1 MLPST
6 PHHQLLLAFSVFS
19 FLCPLSI
26 NNSAMREEGRLISV
40 FTSPSA
46 PPNPVSQSHPLLCS
60 KPPATAPFSLC
71 LNLQWITQIFPPNV
85 PSPLLLYP
93 SPQLQQAFP
102 GNLWTTLAREAG
114 SLTADLQWSK
124 SNPPHTS
131 ISLSDYLLWPLPLLS
146 APISSRS
153 SISPPTCLT
162 AKQRGKLQI
171 FTISSLL
178 QIQFPA
184 SSPAQQQTTC
194 CVLSSLS
201 APFPGS

>member
-71 LNLQWITQIFPPNV
+71 LNLQWITQIFPLEP
-85 PSPLLLYP
+85 PFHHSLLYP
-93 SPQLQQAFP
+93 NPQFQHALPRKLQATP
-102 GNLWTTLAREAG
+102 ASEADR
-114 SLTADLQWSK
+114 LTEDLHLFLCTSK
-124 SNPPHTS
+124 SKPTVSSQMLSRYSAVASHH
-131 ISLSDYLLWPLPLLS
+131 SLSP
-146 APISSRS
+146 RE
-153 SISPPTCLT
+153 
-162 AKQRGKLQI
+162 
-171 FTISSLL
+171 
-178 QIQFPA
+178 
-184 SSPAQQQTTC
+184 
-194 CVLSSLS
+194 
-201 APFPGS
+201 

>member
-93 SPQLQQAFP
+93 SPQLQQASP
-102 GNLWTTLAREAG
+102 GNLQDPPAREACRLTTDSHF
-114 SLTADLQWSK
+114 SLCSSK
-124 SNPPHTS
+124 SDTSGPHRSSFPTFLY
-131 ISLSDYLLWPLPLLS
+131 SLCYPSPN
-146 APISSRS
+146 SSRHS
-153 SISPPTCLT
+153 LRPTSQ
-162 AKQRGKLQI
+162 A
-171 FTISSLL
+171 
-178 QIQFPA
+178 
-184 SSPAQQQTTC
+184 
-194 CVLSSLS
+194 
-201 APFPGS
+201 